1 MPKILLAISDD
12 FIRRSF
18 AELLRQERMEVL
30 ETRSGREAIEF
41 IMREKP
47 NLALIDTKLFE
58 IDGIEVLKYIQKIP
72 TLKKIPILIFSQIAK
87 TQEVELAMEYGAR
100 DFIEGATTLPRDVIG
115 KIKIHLGFQKTY
127 EFVVDPRSLRVAKEL
142 RKDMGYS
149 PDIICPK
156 CGIGMNLFL
165 MRDLTK
171 GKDYFKIS
179 FTCPNC
185 GYTE

>member
-1 MPKILLAISDD
+1 MSKVLVAISDD
-12 FIRRSF
+12 FTRRSYV
-18 AELLRQERMEVL
+18 ELLRQEKIQVL
-30 ETRSGREAIEF
+30 ETRSGREAIE
-41 IMREKP
+41 IAMKEKP
-47 NLALIDTKLFE
+47 DLILADTRLFE
-58 IDGIEVLKYIQKIP
+58 IGGIEVLKYLQQIP
-72 TLKKIPILIFSQIAK
+72 AMKKIPVLIFSQIAK
-87 TQEVELAMEYGAR
+87 PQEIELAMEYGAR
-100 DFIEGATTLPRDVIG
+100 DFIEGATTLLRDVVS

-127 EFVVDPRSLRVAKEL
+127 ELAVDPKSLKIAREL

-156 CGIGMNLFL
+156 CGIAMNLFL

-171 GKDYFKIS
+171 GKDYFKLS